1 MFYQSPFAGS
11 MASEIIHND
20 TLNSRCNDHGGNT
33 YFYGSK
39 ITENF
44 FS

>member
-11 MASEIIHND
+11 YASELIHSDN
-20 TLNSRCNDHGGNT
+20 TNSSNNSRIANT
-33 YFYGSK
+33 DYCGSK